1 MEPLIVTL
9 IFGFFALA
17 WLVQMF
23 YYGYIFSRMAFA
35 KPNVSENKNP
45 NPVSVV
51 VCARN
56 EAQNL
61 RKFLP
66 RILEQDYPDFE
77 VLVVD
82 DFSSDDTG
90 KVLKA
95 FQEEYSH
102 LRIFTLSQHLNFFK
116 GKKFP
121 LSLGIKSAEHN
132 RLLLTDA
139 DCYPKSNKWISEMM
153 KHYDENA
160 ETEMVLGYGAY
171 EKRKGL
177 LNALVRYETLK
188 TALQYFSYAMAGYP
202 YMGTG
207 RNLSYTKQL
216 FFRVGGFVSH
226 YNIPSGD
233 DDLFVNKAAVETN
246 VALAYTKESHTISQP
261 KSTFAAWFRQKSR
274 HITTG
279 KYYKKSHKIWLG
291 VDKISKT
298 AFYVLFVLLMV
309 FPPAEPLNWF
319 VLGAFALMMFV
330 QVFITQKVAYK
341 LDEKNVGWWAPLL
354 ELFFVIFEPFWMLT
368 SIMSKK
374 NQWK

>member
-1 MEPLIVTL
+1 MEPLILML

-23 YYGYIFSRMAFA
+23 YYGYIFSRMAFV
-35 KPNVSENKNP
+35 KPDVSENKISF
-45 NPVSVV
+45 PVSVII
-51 VCARN
+51 CARN
-56 EAQNL
+56 EAPNL
-61 RKFLP
+61 KKLLP
-66 RILEQDYPDFE
+66 GILEQDYPDFE

-95 FQEEYSH
+95 FQDEYSH
-102 LRIFTLSQHLNFFK
+102 LRVFTLSQHLNFFK

-121 LSLGIKSAEHN
+121 LSLGIKSAKYDH
-132 RLLLTDA
+132 LLLTDA
-139 DCYPKSNKWISEMM
+139 DCYPKSNRWISEMM
-153 KHYDENA
+153 KHYDDNRK
-160 ETEMVLGYGAY
+160 TEMVLGYGAY

-177 LNALVRYETLK
+177 LNALIRYETLK
-188 TALQYFSYAMAGYP
+188 TALQYFSYAMAGKP

-233 DDLFVNKAAVETN
+233 DDLFVNKAAEKTN
-246 VALAYTKESHTISQP
+246 VALAFNKDSHTLSQP
-261 KSTFAAWFRQKSR
+261 KSTFADWFKQKSR
-274 HITTG
+274 HFTTG
-279 KYYKKSHKIWLG
+279 KYYKKSHKTWLG
-291 VDKISKT
+291 LDKISKT
-298 AFYVLFVLLMV
+298 AFYVFFVFLMV
-309 FPPAEPLNWF
+309 FPTQELLRWI
-319 VLGAFALMMFV
+319 VWGAFGLMIFMQVLMM
-330 QVFITQKVAYK
+330 QKAAQK

-354 ELFFVIFEPFWMLT
+354 ELFFVIFEPLWMLT